1 MTSAILLLTGCS
13 SYDPYGDITVGWENG
28 EITYDGNPTGLT
40 EYTGSTATAS
50 PGQGG
55 LVYNFSIDTDTITVE
70 NISVNYQGI
79 TSDNMSKL
87 KGKYWYTEYLGSVLT
102 MANEVAE
109 NTYMVCQAY
118 VENQSPEL
126 VATYA
131 SNYLDAFRLTTGHVY
146 VDFGPFVFGSGY
158 DQIKVTTSGASIT
171 GVAKVTYE
179 SKGCD
184 TPYTLQVDDKTTVNL
199 MTKTSKNYTYYEY
212 EGYCIQMANGL
223 DLNTYVKFK

>member
-1 MTSAILLLTGCS
+1 MSVTLLLTACS
-13 SYDPYGDITVGWENG
+13 SYDPVADITVGWENG
-28 EITYDGNPTGLT
+28 EILYDGKPTGLT
-40 EYTGSTATAS
+40 EYSGDSASAS

-55 LVYNFSIDTDTITVE
+55 LTYNFSLDTDTVSVE
-70 NISVNYQGI
+70 NISVNIQGI
-79 TSDNMSKL
+79 TSDNMTKL

-102 MANEVAE
+102 MASEVADS
-109 NTYMVCQAY
+109 TYMVCQAY
-118 VENQSPEL
+118 VENQSPDL

-131 SNYLDAFRLTTGHVY
+131 SNYLDSFRLTNGHVY

-158 DQIKVTTSGASIT
+158 DYIKVTKSGASIS

-184 TPYTLQVDDKTTVNL
+184 TPYTLQVDDKTTVSL
-199 MTKTSKNYTYYEY
+199 MTKNTEKYTYYEY
-212 EGYCIQMANGL
+212 EGYCIQMASGL